1 MIDKR
6 FNIRV
11 YGLIVQDGEIL
22 LTDEF
27 RLGMYM
33 TKFPGGGLEFG
44 EGTLNCLKRECI
56 EELGQEVEI
65 TAHFYTTDFYQ
76 PSLHLPKQSQMLSIY
91 YRTRLIGEQVF
102 KITKKVNDLPAVD
115 GAQAFRWLPL
125 RDIHP
130 DMFTLPIDKVVAGLL
145 IEEQK
150 RLTDSK

>member
-1 MIDKR
+1 MDKR

-11 YGLIVQDGEIL
+11 YGLIMQDEKIL

-44 EGTLNCLKRECI
+44 EGTLNCLKRECM

-65 TAHFYTTDFYQ
+65 SSHFYTTDFYQ
-76 PSLHLPKQSQMLSIY
+76 PSLYLPDQYQMLSIY
-91 YRTRLIGEQVF
+91 YRATLVGEPDF
-102 KITKKVNDLPAVD
+102 KITEKVNDFPPID
-115 GAQAFRWLPL
+115 GAQAFRWMSL

-130 DMFTLPIDKVVAGLL
+130 DMFTLPIDKVVAGMLL
-145 IEEQK
+145 K
-150 RLTDSK
+150 THKG

>member
-1 MIDKR
+1 MIEMMDKR

-11 YGLIVQDGEIL
+11 YGLIVQDEQIL

-44 EGTLNCLKRECI
+44 EGTLDCLERECM

-65 TAHFYTTDFYQ
+65 TGHFYTTDFYQ
-76 PSLHLPKQSQMLSIY
+76 PSLYLPDQYQMLSIY
-91 YRTRLIGEQVF
+91 YRAKLIGERSF
-102 KITKKVNDLPAVD
+102 KTTEKVNDFPPVD

-125 RDIHP
+125 REIHP
-130 DMFTLPIDKVVAGLL
+130 DMFTLPIDKVVVSMLL
-145 IEEQK
+145 SG
-150 RLTDSK
+150 SKD

>member
-1 MIDKR
+1 MMDKR

-11 YGLIVQDGEIL
+11 YGLIVQEDQIL

-44 EGTLNCLKRECI
+44 EGTMDCLKRECM

-65 TAHFYTTDFYQ
+65 IGHFYTTDFYQ
-76 PSLHLPKQSQMLSIY
+76 PSLYLPDQYQMLSIY
-91 YRTRLIGEQVF
+91 YRAKLIGERSF
-102 KITKKVNDLPAVD
+102 KTTEKVNDFPPVD

-125 RDIHP
+125 REIHP
-130 DMFTLPIDKVVAGLL
+130 DMFTLPIDKVVVSMLL
-145 IEEQK
+145 SG
-150 RLTDSK
+150 SKD

>member
-1 MIDKR
+1 MDKR
-6 FNIRV
+6 FNVRV
-11 YGLIVQDGEIL
+11 YGLIVQDEKIL

-27 RLGMYM
+27 RLDMYM

-44 EGTLNCLKRECI
+44 EGTLDCLKRECR
-56 EELGQEVEI
+56 EEMGQEVDI
-65 TAHFYTTDFYQ
+65 IGHFYTTDFYQ

-91 YRTRLIGEQVF
+91 YRARLVGEELF
-102 KITKKVNDLPAVD
+102 KITEKVNDIPTDD

-145 IEEQK
+145 LK
-150 RLTDSK
+150 DLKS